1 MRILSV
7 TLLLA
12 TLITLTAN
20 AHAQIVENTQIF
32 AGGSNSLGDFEL
44 LVLQDTVF
52 NDPTSVFGDIELSE
66 NMATL
71 LFTTANLDE
80 GADWYSA
87 EHCEVLS
94 AESIAAGNFENA
106 FSAPLQVTINESFF
120 LGVNTGTGFSFS
132 AEIDDVVPNR
142 DVFGWGEFLVNENG
156 ELSVLDSAIAYD
168 GFEGIVIGKNQAVAI
183 PEPAS
188 SLLVASA
195 TVMCL
200 ANRRRS

>member
-1 MRILSV
+1 M
-7 TLLLA
+7 
-12 TLITLTAN
+12 
-20 AHAQIVENTQIF
+20 
-32 AGGSNSLGDFEL
+32 
-44 LVLQDTVF
+44 
-52 NDPTSVFGDIELSE
+52 
-66 NMATL
+66 
-71 LFTTANLDE
+71 
-80 GADWYSA
+80 
-87 EHCEVLS
+87 
-94 AESIAAGNFENA
+94 
-106 FSAPLQVTINESFF
+106 
-120 LGVNTGTGFSFS
+120 GVNTGTGFSFS

-188 SLLVASA
+188 SLLVALA